1 MEMNP
6 RPREDE
12 AAEEAALLREHGE
25 RVRDAVRV
33 VASEQREILDRLKD
47 A

>member
-1 MEMNP
+1 MTP
-6 RPREDE
+6 RPTEDE
-12 AAEEAALLREHGE
+12 AEEEAALLREHAE

-33 VASEQREILDRLKD
+33 VVLEQREILDRLKD